1 MPKLNTTYSNTGP
14 VNLSPN
20 NKSVTCSHNDEL
32 SRTNSTLTNSII
44 LARGQLSVIV
54 YTPTVY
60 AHANSLPY
68 WLQMSYTTYP
78 NPTQNYPTLTQT
90 LTPHNTL
97 TLTLIIT
104 LTQAS
109 VYAHANSLPYWLQMS
124 YTTYPN
130 PTQNYPTLTR
140 TLTPHNN
147 LTLIITLTQAP
158 VYALSS
164 VPQIIL
170 SWFNVNSMRRRSVC
184 SRVPQINFS

>member
-1 MPKLNTTYSNTGP
+1 MPKPNTTYSNTGP

-78 NPTQNYPTLTQT
+78 NPTQNYPTL
-90 LTPHNTL
+90 P
-97 TLTLIIT
+97 
-104 LTQAS
+104 
-109 VYAHANSLPYWLQMS
+109 
-124 YTTYPN
+124 YPN
-130 PTQNYPTLTR
+130 PNPNPNTPQHPHPNPHHHPTPSACLR
-140 TLTPHNN
+140 TF
-147 LTLIITLTQAP
+147 IC
-158 VYALSS
+158 SR

>member
-1 MPKLNTTYSNTGP
+1 MPKPNTTYSNTGP

-78 NPTQNYPTLTQT
+78 NPTQNYPTLPYPNPNPNPNPN

-97 TLTLIIT
+97 T
-104 LTQAS
+104 
-109 VYAHANSLPYWLQMS
+109 
-124 YTTYPN
+124 
-130 PTQNYPTLTR
+130 
-140 TLTPHNN
+140 

-164 VPQIIL
+164 VPV
-170 SWFNVNSMRRRSVC
+170 F
-184 SRVPQINFS
+184 PK